1 MTEEKS
7 KQQIFGIH
15 SVNEALLQEETQ
27 IESIWLSKNNKS
39 KEYHGIIDLAKKR
52 NIKVSF
58 VPPQKFRKFAH
69 LNHQECIGFI
79 SPIKY
84 ANLEE
89 ETEKSLNNNSTSR
102 FLLLDG
108 VTDVRNLGAIIRTAE
123 ASGVACIVLPLNNS
137 APINNETVKT
147 SSGAVF
153 NIPIVRVNHILDA
166 IYYMQSSGIQI
177 IAATEKANQSIYNTP
192 LEEMPTALIM
202 GDEGKGISKQLMK
215 AVDYSVS
222 LPMLGKTGSLNVS
235 VACGVI
241 LYELLR
247 RSL

>member
-1 MTEEKS
+1 MN
-7 KQQIFGIH
+7 QNNNQHIFGIH
-15 SVNEALLQEETQ
+15 SIHEALLQDNTQ

-52 NIKVSF
+52 NVKVSF
-58 VPPQKFRKFAH
+58 VPPQKFRKYAH

-79 SPIKY
+79 SPITY

-89 ETEKSLNNNSTSR
+89 EIERNLKDSSNPR

-123 ASGVACIVLPLNNS
+123 ASGVACVVIPLNNS

-153 NIPIVRVNHILDA
+153 NMPIVRVNHILDA
-166 IYYMQSSGIQI
+166 VFYMKSSGIQV
-177 IAATEKANQSIYNTP
+177 IAASEKANQSIYSTAIDN
-192 LEEMPTALIM
+192 MPTALIM
-202 GDEGKGISKQLMK
+202 GDEGKGVSKQLLK
-215 AVDYSVS
+215 EVDYSVS

-235 VACGVI
+235 VACGVV
-241 LYELLR
+241 LYEILR
-247 RSL
+247 RFVK